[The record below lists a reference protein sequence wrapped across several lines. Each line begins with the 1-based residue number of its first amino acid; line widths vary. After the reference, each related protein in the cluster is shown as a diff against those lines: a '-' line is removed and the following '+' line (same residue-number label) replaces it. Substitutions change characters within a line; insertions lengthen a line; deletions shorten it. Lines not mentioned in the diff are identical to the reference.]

1 MEFIM
6 ITENVPTKE
15 DLPPEPLLGLREAM
29 KVRGCKSPVT
39 IWNNIRQGKF
49 PAPDAMINNVRLW
62 RQSSLRKWQDQLTN
76 RETSN
81 VVIGEG
87 G

>member
-1 MEFIM
+1 M
-6 ITENVPTKE
+6 ITDNVPTKE

-29 KVRGCKSPVT
+29 KVGGCKSPVT

-49 PAPDAMINNVRLW
+49 HAPDAMINNARLW
-62 RQSSLRKWQDQLTN
+62 SQSSLRKWQDQLTN